1 MRTRTVVLLLVALGF
16 ATATYADVVTDWNTA
31 ALNAIRRGKTP
42 PPVASRALAILH
54 ASIYDAVNGISRT
67 HESYRVQSAVPG
79 SASKEAAAAAAAHQV
94 LVALFPGDAGTF
106 DALYA
111 ATLATV
117 PDGPHRKAGVSWG
130 ESVAT
135 AILVWRSTDNSDA
148 MVAPP
153 ASSDPGAWQPT
164 PPAFAPYLLPQWA
177 FVEPFSI
184 PTSSFGRPAGPPAVT
199 SARYAAD
206 YNEVKALGAAVGS
219 ARTSDQDTIALFWA
233 DGAGTETPPGHW
245 NTIAQGLAVRSGNT
259 IDQNARLFA
268 LLNIAM
274 ADAAICAWD
283 AKYYFHNWRPVTAIR
298 NGDSDGNDGTVGDPA
313 WTSFIVTPPF
323 PDYVSGHSTF
333 SSAAATVLAM
343 YYGSDNVA
351 FTTVSDFLPGVTR
364 SFASFSAAADEA
376 AVSRMYG
383 GVHFRFS
390 NEDGLSSGI
399 AIGEWTF
406 DHYLQSKG
414 NRSRR

>member
-16 ATATYADVVTDWNTA
+16 GTTTYADVVTDWNTA

-67 HESYRVQSAVPG
+67 HEPYRVPSTVPG

-130 ESVAT
+130 ESVAA

-153 ASSDPGAWQPT
+153 ASGDPGAWQPT

-177 FVEPFSI
+177 FVEPFSM
-184 PTSSFGRPAGPPAVT
+184 PTSSFGRPAGPAGG
-199 SARYAAD
+199 
-206 YNEVKALGAAVGS
+206 NEWQVHRRLQRGQSSGRS
-219 ARTSDQDTIALFWA
+219 CRIGPDIR
-233 DGAGTETPPGHW
+233 PGHDRPVL
-245 NTIAQGLAVRSGNT
+245 GGRSGHRNT
-259 IDQNARLFA
+259 ARA
-268 LLNIAM
+268 LEHDRAGARGPFRQYHRPERTPLC
-274 ADAAICAWD
+274 AAEHCD
-283 AKYYFHNWRPVTAIR
+283 GGRRHLRLGREVYFHNWRPVTAIR
-298 NGDSDGNDGTVGDPA
+298 NGDSDGNGATAADAG
-313 WTSFIVTPPF
+313 WTSFIVTPPISGLCLRPQHVQWGCGHRARDVPTVPTTSHSRPYRTSCPALPAVLPASLPQPMRPRSAGCMAASTSGF
-323 PDYVSGHSTF
+323 P
-333 SSAAATVLAM
+333 
-343 YYGSDNVA
+343 
-351 FTTVSDFLPGVTR
+351 TR
-364 SFASFSAAADEA
+364 T
-376 AVSRMYG
+376 G
-383 GVHFRFS
+383 
-390 NEDGLSSGI
+390 
-399 AIGEWTF
+399 
-406 DHYLQSKG
+406 
-414 NRSRR
+414 